1 MDELVERL
9 SRLALFSDLSNP
21 ELVGVAHAFEEE
33 LFPEGARILR
43 QGLSGSSL
51 YFILD
56 GEAAVEIDGVERVRL
71 GRGEFFGEV
80 SVLLGD
86 VPPTA
91 AVVAR
96 TPLRCLVV
104 PEPEVRT
111 FLVANPNVM
120 YRMLQAEARRLSN
133 TLQWRG

>member
-1 MDELVERL
+1 MDEMVERL
-9 SRLALFSDLSNP
+9 SRLTLFSDLSNP

-33 LFPEGARILR
+33 LFPEGQRILR

-51 YFILD
+51 YIIVD
-56 GEAAVEIDGVERVRL
+56 GEAVIEIDGTERVRL

-80 SVLLGD
+80 TVLLGE
-86 VPPTA
+86 PPTA
-91 AVVAR
+91 DVVAA

-104 PEPEVRT
+104 PEPEVRG
-111 FLVANPNVM
+111 FLTANPNVL

-133 TLQWRG
+133 TLQWLS